1 MNRTLSIVAREN
13 YAQPVQYLAET
24 EQDDAA
30 LARRIA
36 QDANQRD
43 AGAEAEFCRR
53 FAPRIRL
60 FGRKRL
66 RNEAAAAD
74 LMQDVL
80 VLALQKLRAGAV
92 REPAR
97 IASFMLGTA
106 RQLMLDSRRNS
117 GRRERILDAFP
128 IDLLPRDDGPPE
140 ELDEERLRHCLRE
153 LPERERSVLV
163 MTFYDDCPADVLGTQ
178 LGLNPGHVRV
188 IRHRGLEHLRKCM
201 DQAEGAS

>member
-1 MNRTLSIVAREN
+1 MDRALSIVAGEI

-24 EQDDAA
+24 EQDDAT

-36 QDANQRD
+36 AGD
-43 AGAEAEFCRR
+43 AGAETEFCRR
-53 FAPRIRL
+53 FAARIRL

-66 RNEAAAAD
+66 RNDAAAAD
-74 LMQDVL
+74 LVQDVL
-80 VLALQKLRAGAV
+80 ILALQKLRAGAV

-106 RQLMLDSRRNS
+106 RQLVLDSRRNS
-117 GRRERILDAFP
+117 GRRERILDEFP
-128 IDLLPRDDGPPE
+128 IDLLPLDEAPA
-140 ELDEERLRHCLRE
+140 ELDDARLRHCLQA

-163 MTFYDDCPADVLGTQ
+163 MTFYDECPADVLGTQ

-188 IRHRGLEHLRKCM
+188 IRHRGLEHLRNCM
-201 DQAEGAS
+201 NEAEGAQ

>member
-1 MNRTLSIVAREN
+1 MDRALSIVAGEI

-24 EQDDAA
+24 EQDDAT

-36 QDANQRD
+36 AGD

-53 FAPRIRL
+53 FAARIRL

-66 RNEAAAAD
+66 RNDAAAAD
-74 LMQDVL
+74 LVQDVL
-80 VLALQKLRAGAV
+80 ILALQKLRAGAV

-106 RQLMLDSRRNS
+106 RQLVLDSRRNS
-117 GRRERILDAFP
+117 GRRERILDEFP
-128 IDLLPRDDGPPE
+128 IDLLP
-140 ELDEERLRHCLRE
+140 LD
-153 LPERERSVLV
+153 
-163 MTFYDDCPADVLGTQ
+163 MTFYDECPADVLGTQ

-188 IRHRGLEHLRKCM
+188 IRHRGLEHLRNCM
-201 DQAEGAS
+201 NEAEGAQ